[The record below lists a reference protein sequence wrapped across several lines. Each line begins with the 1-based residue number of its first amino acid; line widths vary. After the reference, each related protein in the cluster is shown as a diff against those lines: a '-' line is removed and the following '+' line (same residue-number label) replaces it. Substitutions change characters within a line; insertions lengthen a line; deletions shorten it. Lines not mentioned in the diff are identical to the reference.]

1 MSKEYLKRFGE
12 EDKRM
17 ADEAVRVS
25 KTLPVAKSN
34 DLTAVFCFFVLLA
47 AIVLL
52 ALIRR

>member
-1 MSKEYLKRFGE
+1 MWKEYLKRSRE

-17 ADEAVRVS
+17 ADEAVRVG

-34 DLTAVFCFFVLLA
+34 GPTAVFWFFVLLA

-52 ALIRR
+52 ALI